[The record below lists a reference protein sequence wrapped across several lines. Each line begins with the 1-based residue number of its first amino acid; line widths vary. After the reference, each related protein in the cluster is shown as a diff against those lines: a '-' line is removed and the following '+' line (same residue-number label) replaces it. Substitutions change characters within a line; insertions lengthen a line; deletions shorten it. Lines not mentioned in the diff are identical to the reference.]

1 MSATQRHTATAAHGS
16 QATYYDDS
24 AALYADP
31 KIRLHY
37 PPELY
42 ERVYAFAG
50 PAVEAALDVAC
61 GTGQCAYQLAKRYK
75 KARHFQFHSHFGIH
89 AMCLPEL
96 SARKPPQRLLFI
108 ASHRVPAVAATCIP
122 GVSTWCPLPIST
134 ASW

>member
-1 MSATQRHTATAAHGS
+1 MSATQGHTAAAAHGS

-50 PAVEAALDVAC
+50 PSVEAALDVAC

-75 KARHFQFHSHFGIH
+75 QARNSVVTFHHG
-89 AMCLPEL
+89 
-96 SARKPPQRLLFI
+96 
-108 ASHRVPAVAATCIP
+108 VGCIP
-122 GVSTWCPLPIST
+122 YACPSCLQTKLLAMDFHCYLLQDACCSC
-134 ASW
+134 